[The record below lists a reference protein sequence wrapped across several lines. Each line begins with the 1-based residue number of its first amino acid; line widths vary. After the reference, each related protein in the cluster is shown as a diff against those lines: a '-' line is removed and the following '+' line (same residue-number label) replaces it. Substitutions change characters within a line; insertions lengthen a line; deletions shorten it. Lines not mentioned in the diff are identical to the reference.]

1 MIAVIGLGFIG
12 LTTALGFS
20 HYGHKVFGVDSDH
33 SRLRLLKKNR
43 IPFHEPHL
51 KEALEAQQNKNFFIC
66 DSISECLDRCEII
79 FFCVGTPCLENGL
92 VDLNPLKTAIGETIS
107 KTHPG
112 EEKLLVIRST
122 IPPTTTIESLYPY
135 VKKKSA
141 HLKGNIKIAVNPE
154 FLREGLAWSDFT
166 QPDRIIVGE
175 LDSESGSRV
184 EEVYRPFKAPVFR
197 VSCNTAEFIKYLS
210 NTLLATL
217 ISFSNEQKMLAE
229 KIGNIDISR
238 SFDILHKDRRWSGS
252 PAGMASYV
260 FPGCGFGG
268 YCLPKD
274 AEALCKLAQSKGF
287 SLPILEKTLEV
298 NKEIKQFIIDQV
310 AAKTRNNEVVGILG
324 LAFKPNT
331 DDVRETP
338 AKDIIQGLLDLG
350 FTKLL
355 VYDPMANENFRAT
368 YGFQVKYAQ
377 SVTELSEQASK
388 ILILTAW
395 PEFQEYKNEMKSKIV
410 FDSRYLFS
418 RPVN

>member
-1 MIAVIGLGFIG
+1 
-12 LTTALGFS
+12 
-20 HYGHKVFGVDSDH
+20 
-33 SRLRLLKKNR
+33 
-43 IPFHEPHL
+43 
-51 KEALEAQQNKNFFIC
+51 
-66 DSISECLDRCEII
+66 
-79 FFCVGTPCLENGL
+79 
-92 VDLNPLKTAIGETIS
+92 
-107 KTHPG
+107 
-112 EEKLLVIRST
+112 
-122 IPPTTTIESLYPY
+122 
-135 VKKKSA
+135 
-141 HLKGNIKIAVNPE
+141 
-154 FLREGLAWSDFT
+154 
-166 QPDRIIVGE
+166 
-175 LDSESGSRV
+175 
-184 EEVYRPFKAPVFR
+184 
-197 VSCNTAEFIKYLS
+197 
-210 NTLLATL
+210 
-217 ISFSNEQKMLAE
+217 MLAE
-229 KIGNIDISR
+229 KIGNIDVSR

-298 NKEIKQFIIDQV
+298 NKEIKQFIIGQV
-310 AAKTRNNEVVGILG
+310 AAKTKNNEVVGILG

-410 FDSRYLFS
+410 FDFRYLFS
-418 RPVN
+418 RPAN